1 MQPVERRI
9 LVKVA
14 NMYYV
19 ENLKQSEIAQ
29 RMGIDRTTVSKY
41 LKKALKDKIVK
52 ITVESDSFDELE
64 AALEHRFGLKE
75 ACVVPKSYDMQV
87 IKQNMA
93 NGRIMSAD
101 EENYMHFLVLQ
112 HLNMLMESLG
122 AEQYEKSTDELIEL
136 MSSYRNKGGNL

>member
-41 LKKALKDKIVK
+41 LKKALTETNEIV
-52 ITVESDSFDELE
+52 IT
-64 AALEHRFGLKE
+64 
-75 ACVVPKSYDMQV
+75 
-87 IKQNMA
+87 
-93 NGRIMSAD
+93 
-101 EENYMHFLVLQ
+101 
-112 HLNMLMESLG
+112 
-122 AEQYEKSTDELIEL
+122 
-136 MSSYRNKGGNL
+136 